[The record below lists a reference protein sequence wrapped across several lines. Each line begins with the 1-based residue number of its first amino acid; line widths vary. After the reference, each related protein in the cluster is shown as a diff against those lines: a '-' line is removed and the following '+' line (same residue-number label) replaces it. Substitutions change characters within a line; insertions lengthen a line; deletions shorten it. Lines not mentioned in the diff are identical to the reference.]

1 MTLTSQAALNINR
14 MVSGHLK
21 KFIMGQTR
29 HNFDFFGLSI
39 APKEVSNNAFFVNF
53 HFKEFLPPPYLK
65 SAKINIFLSDKRQKL
80 SS

>member
-1 MTLTSQAALNINR
+1 MSLTSQAALNINR

-39 APKEVSNNAFFVNF
+39 APKEVSNNAFFLNF
-53 HFKEFLPPPYLK
+53 DFKEFLPPYLK